1 VTVEIRARIKGRIDV
16 PKDAYL
22 TFERQEVVGE
32 TFSGRKLNKM
42 LMSAGSFTR
51 CEFTDMRIG
60 NWVTGAARATVTR
73 YTECVFDR
81 SRIRFNPGGLARFE
95 RCSFRDV
102 DLRDWMCFETELV
115 DCVLTGRLRR
125 SFFNGTVREELVEAL
140 GRTSNEFR
148 DNDFSG
154 MDLIDVDFRTGIDL
168 GLQRLPTGAQY
179 VYLPDAER
187 ALQRAREQVIA
198 SGRVR
203 LWGEHGEVVPVIDIP
218 LKNVRNGQRQVLFR
232 KDDYSREIPPDELD
246 TIFDILKAVA

>member
-1 VTVEIRARIKGRIDV
+1 MVEIRARIKGRIDV
-16 PKDAYL
+16 PEDAYL
-22 TFERQEVVGE
+22 TFERQELAGE
-32 TFSGRKLNKM
+32 TFSGRKLDKM
-42 LMSAGSFTR
+42 RMSASSFTR
-51 CEFTDMRIG
+51 CEFAGMRIG
-60 NWVTGAARATVTR
+60 NWVTGGGRTTVTT

-115 DCVLTGRLRR
+115 DCLFTGRLRGG
-125 SFFNGTVREELVEAL
+125 FFNGTVPEELVEAL

-148 DNDFSG
+148 GNDFSG

-168 GLQRLPTGAQY
+168 SLQRLPTGEQY

-187 ALQRAREQVIA
+187 ALRRAREQVVA

-232 KDDYSREIPPDELD
+232 KDDYSDIPQDELD
-246 TIFDILKAVA
+246 MIFDILAAVA

>member
-1 VTVEIRARIKGRIDV
+1 MEIRARIKGRIDV

-22 TFERQEVVGE
+22 TLERGDLVGE

-42 LMSAGSFTR
+42 LMLASSFTG

-60 NWVTGAARATVTR
+60 NWVTGGARTTVTR

-115 DCVLTGRLRR
+115 DCVFTGRMRR

-140 GRTSNEFR
+140 RRTSNEFR
-148 DNDFSG
+148 GNDFSE
-154 MDLIDVDFRTGIDL
+154 MELIGVDFRTGIDL
-168 GLQRLPTGAQY
+168 SLQRLPTGEQY
-179 VYLPDAER
+179 VYLADAEP
-187 ALQRAREQVIA
+187 ALERAREQVIA
-198 SGRVR
+198 SGRVQ
-203 LWGEHGEVVPVIDIP
+203 LWGEHGDVVPVIDIA
-218 LKNVRNGQRQVLFR
+218 LETVRNGQRQRLGR
-232 KDDYSREIPPDELD
+232 
-246 TIFDILKAVA
+246 